1 MILSFWINPYIACLL
16 SVKIV
21 KYNSKSKQILTD
33 VLFEAFYDRS
43 GGYIMGVGNI
53 TSMNSMSGI
62 WKTTAGSSDV
72 KSKTIQ
78 NQITEKQ
85 QQMQKISSEKE
96 LSANEKANERKQQQ
110 KEIVNLNMEL
120 KRHQDEFLRSQKREL
135 MMAELQDDSE
145 LVSKENPA
153 ANAYAEETAKSVLTE
168 KESQTTDADISSE
181 TIREKMPAATLSDTS
196 AQQAGSGAV
205 IFKSDDGSV
214 ILKDNLSQN
223 EKNSVDS
230 DKTQT
235 DETQNERIDER
246 ETNSLDNEASTGLSR
261 REIYEIVSN
270 DASAQQTGRQET
282 VIARIEGGIAVLKG
296 ELEQD
301 RKRGINTDK
310 KQAELE
316 KLEQREERARALQIS
331 ALKENDA
338 AIKSPAKVKVSGIQ
352 DNAENDVI
360 VNTSKL
366 PKTQGFASQQK
377 FKTWKTII
385 SISQST

>member
-1 MILSFWINPYIACLL
+1 M
-16 SVKIV
+16 
-21 KYNSKSKQILTD
+21 
-33 VLFEAFYDRS
+33 
-43 GGYIMGVGNI
+43 
-53 TSMNSMSGI
+53 
-62 WKTTAGSSDV
+62 
-72 KSKTIQ
+72 
-78 NQITEKQ
+78 
-85 QQMQKISSEKE
+85 
-96 LSANEKANERKQQQ
+96 
-110 KEIVNLNMEL
+110 
-120 KRHQDEFLRSQKREL
+120 
-135 MMAELQDDSE
+135 
-145 LVSKENPA
+145 
-153 ANAYAEETAKSVLTE
+153 
-168 KESQTTDADISSE
+168 
-181 TIREKMPAATLSDTS
+181 
-196 AQQAGSGAV
+196 
-205 IFKSDDGSV
+205 
-214 ILKDNLSQN
+214 
-223 EKNSVDS
+223 
-230 DKTQT
+230 
-235 DETQNERIDER
+235 
-246 ETNSLDNEASTGLSR
+246 SR

>member
-1 MILSFWINPYIACLL
+1 
-16 SVKIV
+16 
-21 KYNSKSKQILTD
+21 
-33 VLFEAFYDRS
+33 
-43 GGYIMGVGNI
+43 
-53 TSMNSMSGI
+53 
-62 WKTTAGSSDV
+62 
-72 KSKTIQ
+72 
-78 NQITEKQ
+78 
-85 QQMQKISSEKE
+85 
-96 LSANEKANERKQQQ
+96 
-110 KEIVNLNMEL
+110 
-120 KRHQDEFLRSQKREL
+120 
-135 MMAELQDDSE
+135 MAELQDDSE
-145 LVSKENPA
+145 SINKENPA
-153 ANAYAEETAKSVLTE
+153 ANAYTEETAKSVLTE

-246 ETNSLDNEASTGLSR
+246 ETNSLDNEANTGLSR

>member
-1 MILSFWINPYIACLL
+1 M
-16 SVKIV
+16 
-21 KYNSKSKQILTD
+21 
-33 VLFEAFYDRS
+33 
-43 GGYIMGVGNI
+43 
-53 TSMNSMSGI
+53 
-62 WKTTAGSSDV
+62 
-72 KSKTIQ
+72 
-78 NQITEKQ
+78 
-85 QQMQKISSEKE
+85 
-96 LSANEKANERKQQQ
+96 
-110 KEIVNLNMEL
+110 
-120 KRHQDEFLRSQKREL
+120 
-135 MMAELQDDSE
+135 
-145 LVSKENPA
+145 
-153 ANAYAEETAKSVLTE
+153 
-168 KESQTTDADISSE
+168 
-181 TIREKMPAATLSDTS
+181 
-196 AQQAGSGAV
+196 
-205 IFKSDDGSV
+205 
-214 ILKDNLSQN
+214 
-223 EKNSVDS
+223 
-230 DKTQT
+230 
-235 DETQNERIDER
+235 
-246 ETNSLDNEASTGLSR
+246 SR

-282 VIARIEGGIAVLKG
+282 VIARIEGSIAVLKG

>member
-1 MILSFWINPYIACLL
+1 
-16 SVKIV
+16 
-21 KYNSKSKQILTD
+21 
-33 VLFEAFYDRS
+33 
-43 GGYIMGVGNI
+43 
-53 TSMNSMSGI
+53 
-62 WKTTAGSSDV
+62 
-72 KSKTIQ
+72 
-78 NQITEKQ
+78 
-85 QQMQKISSEKE
+85 
-96 LSANEKANERKQQQ
+96 
-110 KEIVNLNMEL
+110 
-120 KRHQDEFLRSQKREL
+120 

-145 LVSKENPA
+145 SINKENPA
-153 ANAYAEETAKSVLTE
+153 ANAYTEETAKSVLTE

-223 EKNSVDS
+223 E
-230 DKTQT
+230 
-235 DETQNERIDER
+235 RIDER
-246 ETNSLDNEASTGLSR
+246 ETNSLDNEANTGLSR